1 MSQALYRKYRP
12 KTFGEVVSQDH
23 VVSTLKNEIAS
34 KNFAHAYM
42 FSGPRGTGK
51 TSIARLL
58 AKAINADSIK
68 KHSLEDSTLIDI
80 VEIDAASHTGV
91 DNVREN
97 VIQNAYVL
105 PTQLEYK
112 IFIID
117 EVHMLSVS
125 AFNAL
130 LKILEEPPAHV
141 IFILATTEIHKVPA
155 TVISRCQRFD
165 FHTIGLVDTV
175 KRLQY
180 ICEKEKV
187 QVDDSVLERIAR
199 RSGGAIRDAE
209 SMLGQVLSIDSTHIT
224 DEQADIVLPRTNM
237 ALVLEL
243 FDALIQKQPQKYL
256 AGIQQAVHDG
266 MNLRELH
273 ATIMQV
279 LRQCMLYT
287 VDKSLEHF
295 STLDVHV
302 EVHQQLVTMMSSM
315 TTQDCLQLIDLFF
328 DAGNN
333 LSQSRIPQLPLEIAG
348 IAWCQGMTQHTS
360 EQSLQGNTPAGTP
373 VRPQDAIPAVPA
385 SIKKIAQHP
394 VKDLG
399 KDSKNTSAM
408 AAVEIVH
415 NQESLTTGSIDEA
428 LTKTITS
435 SWADVIRR
443 VRVQNH
449 SLAMILSVAHVIGVA
464 SPNILQIGVR
474 FDFHKE
480 RLCEPENMKIIQ
492 DVLMDMTQH
501 TLRIE
506 CDVNSKYEVNN
517 DVLATVPSD
526 NIQTITPAETEN
538 VWDLALSTFEG
549 EEVST

>member
-12 KTFGEVVSQDH
+12 KTFAEVVSQDH
-23 VVSTLKNEIAS
+23 VVSTLQNEIAA

-68 KHSLEDSTLIDI
+68 KHSLEKSTLIDI

-180 ICEKEKV
+180 ICEKEGV
-187 QVDDSVLERIAR
+187 QVADSVLERIAR

-209 SMLGQVLSIDSTHIT
+209 SMLGQVLSIDSEQIT

-237 ALVLEL
+237 VLVLEL

-273 ATIMQV
+273 ATIMHV

-287 VDKSLEHF
+287 VDQSLEHF
-295 STLDVHV
+295 SALDVHT
-302 EVHQQLVTMMSSM
+302 EVHQQLVTMMENV
-315 TTQDCLQLIDLFF
+315 TTEDCLRLIDLFF
-328 DAGNN
+328 EAGSNV
-333 LSQSRIPQLPLEIAG
+333 SHSRIPQLPLEIAG
-348 IAWCQGMTQHTS
+348 IAWCQGITTQTTEPALHT
-360 EQSLQGNTPAGTP
+360 QGTP
-373 VRPQDAIPAVPA
+373 SGSVSSPVQETAPKIPT

-394 VKDLG
+394 AKDAT
-399 KDSKNTSAM
+399 SSAM

-415 NQESLTTGSIDEA
+415 NQESLTAGATDEA

-464 SPNILQIGVR
+464 APNILQIGVR

-492 DVLMDMTQH
+492 EVLADMTQQK
-501 TLRIE
+501 LQIE

-517 DVLATVPSD
+517 DVLATTPSD
-526 NIQTITPAETEN
+526 NIETITPAETEN

-549 EEVST
+549 EEVK

>member
-12 KTFGEVVSQDH
+12 KTFAEVVSQDH

-165 FHTIGLVDTV
+165 FHTISLVDTV

-180 ICEKEKV
+180 ICEKEHV

-256 AGIQQAVHDG
+256 VGIQQAVHDG

-295 STLDVHV
+295 SALDVHV
-302 EVHQQLVTMMSSM
+302 EVHQQLVTMMQNI

-328 DAGNN
+328 EAGSN

-348 IAWCQGMTQHTS
+348 IAWCQGMTQYTS
-360 EQSLQGNTPAGTP
+360 EQSPQGNIPQGTPA
-373 VRPQDAIPAVPA
+373 RPAIQDTTPAVPD

-394 VKDLG
+394 A
-399 KDSKNTSAM
+399 SAM

-415 NQESLTTGSIDEA
+415 NQESLSTGSIDEV
-428 LTKTITS
+428 LTKNITS

-492 DVLMDMTQH
+492 DVLMDMTQR

-549 EEVST
+549 EEVK

>member
-12 KTFGEVVSQDH
+12 KTFAEVVSQDH

-58 AKAINADSIK
+58 AKAINANSIK

-180 ICEKEKV
+180 ICEKEHV

-243 FDALIQKQPQKYL
+243 FDALIQKQSQKYL
-256 AGIQQAVHDG
+256 TGIQQAVHDG

-295 STLDVHV
+295 SALDVHV
-302 EVHQQLVTMMSSM
+302 EVHQQLVTMMQSM

-328 DAGNN
+328 DAGSN

-348 IAWCQGMTQHTS
+348 IAWCQGMTQH
-360 EQSLQGNTPAGTP
+360 SLESSPQGNTPAGTP
-373 VRPQDAIPAVPA
+373 VRSQDATPAVPA

-415 NQESLTTGSIDEA
+415 NQESLTAGTIDEA
-428 LTKTITS
+428 LTKSITS

-549 EEVST
+549 EEV